1 MIFLIVGV
9 VLVIALALAI
19 LYFKV
24 LFRVL
29 WWMAST
35 LAVGAWLGVAW
46 VYRKATGRRVMARER
61 SDFAAM
67 EKRVDEALAA
77 PPETGAPFGKL

>member
-1 MIFLIVGV
+1 MIFLIAGIVF
-9 VLVIALALAI
+9 VIALALAI

-35 LAVGAWLGVAW
+35 LAVGAWLGLAW
-46 VYRKATGRRVMARER
+46 VYSKATSRRVTARER

-67 EKRVDEALAA
+67 KKRVDEALAA
-77 PPETGAPFGKL
+77 PPETGARFGKP